1 MLQCVSTTTRC
12 DGIKDCI
19 NDYDENGC
27 YFKIDDNY
35 TKTDLFKS
43 PVIINVLDGRISVS
57 SLNITSMNSSDY
69 SSVCPESHFT
79 CPGETLLCFPVFLR
93 CNGVYDCPGHEDEA
107 GCKDYTCPGYY
118 RCRDSIVCVHP
129 IHLCDGYP
137 HCPQGDDEYLCDLM
151 CPHNCTCY
159 GNSFLCKSAD
169 ILLTT
174 FPDLRSL
181 DARGTDMKPS
191 SVANNSM
198 LVYLNMARC
207 HLRVLHLPYL
217 PNLRI
222 LDVSDN
228 SLTTLADK
236 YLTKLPNLLVLLI
249 NRNPVTSDFLTHL
262 ENEQVFPSILHL
274 EMSKT
279 KLPVLNTSAFR
290 NFPNLQTLN
299 LSNTGL
305 TTIRKSSIQLPDKL
319 RVVDLRG
326 CSVTDF
332 PKDVFRQL
340 SALEKFYT
348 DSFRLCC
355 PEVLP
360 AGFNPLGCQAPPDLF
375 SACTDLLRSSFHK
388 VAVFLLGVV
397 ALLGNLSNIIYFTFA
412 RDSRY
417 SFDSCV
423 LLIHLCVSD
432 LWMGLYLVIIGVA
445 DRMYSGSYLWQEET
459 WKESVAC
466 KAAGFLSLLSS
477 EVSTFVICLIALDRL
492 LVLHFPLRSRRCR
505 KCFTQGT
512 VCVVAWTLGIVLAST
527 PLLPMTSH
535 WLFYERSG
543 VCALLTTVSNITS
556 TGVALTK
563 VFLSVNC
570 AVSVLTLAG
579 VLFLRLHMLNHG
591 TDLSDATQ
599 RATEVNITR
608 RLLSLAWTNA
618 VCWVLLAVLLLLHSQ
633 GLPLSDDLTAAGPVV
648 VVPLNS
654 AINPCLYNINVLVE
668 KRRKKREERIRDI
681 LRRSMATQLHNDY
694 KPWAT
699 SCTAEEALSSLDQWL
714 RDGLLTTSHVAQC
727 FRLSSGRV
735 LNEVPSHR
743 KHPHRV

>member
-1 MLQCVSTTTRC
+1 MLLQHSYMNTLQPPAIVHIRHSR
-12 DGIKDCI
+12 IRVI
-19 NDYDENGC
+19 ALND
-27 YFKIDDNY
+27 
-35 TKTDLFKS
+35 S
-43 PVIINVLDGRISVS
+43 
-57 SLNITSMNSSDY
+57 SMNSSDY

-118 RCRDSIVCVHP
+118 RCRDSTVCVHP

-159 GNSFLCKSAD
+159 GNSFLCKSAN

-228 SLTTLADK
+228 SLTTLEDK

-249 NRNPVTSDFLTHL
+249 NRNPITSDFLTHL

-279 KLPVLNTSAFR
+279 NLPVLNTAAFR

-305 TTIRKSSIQLPDKL
+305 KTIRKSSIQLPDKL

-375 SACTDLLRSSFHK
+375 SACTDFLRSNFHK

-432 LWMGLYLVIIGVA
+432 LLMGLYLVIIGVA
-445 DRMYSGSYLWQEET
+445 DRMYSGSYLWQEVT
-459 WKESVAC
+459 WEASVAC
-466 KAAGFLSLLSS
+466 KAAGYLSLLSS
-477 EVSTFVICLIALDRL
+477 EVSTFIVCLIVLDRL
-492 LVLHFPLRSRRCR
+492 LVLHSPLTRAHPR
-505 KCFTQGT
+505 KHGSPTK
-512 VCVVAWTLGIVLAST
+512 VCAVAWTLGIMLATT
-527 PLLPMTSH
+527 PLLPVAPHWNLYSQTSI
-535 WLFYERSG
+535 
-543 VCALLTTVSNITS
+543 CAPFAIFRTHSSS
-556 TGVALTK
+556 TETLETA
-563 VFLSVNC
+563 FLSVLC
-570 AVSVLTLAG
+570 SVSILTVAGALVLS
-579 VLFLRLHMLNHG
+579 LHMFSSHTALRDVG
-591 TDLSDATQ
+591 V
-599 RATEVNITR
+599 RVTETNITR
-608 RLLSLAWTNA
+608 RLLNIVLTNA
-618 VCWVLLAVLLLLHSQ
+618 FGWLVVGLLHVLDPEGVHMSSS
-633 GLPLSDDLTAAGPVV
+633 LKASVAFVV
-648 VVPLNS
+648 MPLNS
-654 AINPCLYNINVLVE
+654 AVNPCLYNINVLLE
-668 KRRKKREERIRDI
+668 KRQINRAERIKYQ
-681 LRRSMATQLHNDY
+681 LFRSVAVQLKTNERAGATVC
-694 KPWAT
+694 AT
-699 SCTAEEALSSLDQWL
+699 DDALASFDQWL
-714 RDGLLTTSHVAQC
+714 KAGVLTVSSVAHLYEQ
-727 FRLSSGRV
+727 S
-735 LNEVPSHR
+735 PSR
-743 KHPHRV
+743 EFYSVSPHRQDLHGAQTL